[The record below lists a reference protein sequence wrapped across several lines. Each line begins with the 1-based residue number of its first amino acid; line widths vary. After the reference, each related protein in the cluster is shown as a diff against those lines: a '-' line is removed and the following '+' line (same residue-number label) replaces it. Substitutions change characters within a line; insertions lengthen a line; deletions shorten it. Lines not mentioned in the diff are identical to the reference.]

1 MQAVVTF
8 FSNIVV
14 VCISLSHGY
23 IIAPRLPDVMPVSV
37 SSGTSILPYT
47 YSMLTMA
54 ICVQDWDSAVLYALP
69 ATLTHSDGAE
79 TEDFWMLS
87 PYL

>member
-14 VCISLSHGY
+14 VCISLSYGY
-23 IIAPRLPDVMPVSV
+23 IVVPRLLDVISVSV
-37 SSGTSILPYT
+37 TSDTSILPYT

-54 ICVQDWDSAVLYALP
+54 VCVQELDSAVLYALP
-69 ATLTHSDGAE
+69 ATLTQSDGAE